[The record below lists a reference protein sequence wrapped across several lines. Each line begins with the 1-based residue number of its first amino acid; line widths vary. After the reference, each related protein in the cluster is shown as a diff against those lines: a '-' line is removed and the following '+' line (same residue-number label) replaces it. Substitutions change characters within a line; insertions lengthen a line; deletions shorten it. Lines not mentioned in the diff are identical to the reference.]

1 MDIQER
7 NKDMKTLNGVRLCAV
22 LGTVLCLLMAACGT
36 PRKMGQKIDAPDT
49 VRIQEK
55 PLSAEE
61 QRKFD
66 YFLIEALRLKHQGR
80 FDEAFEAYRHC
91 LDIDPTSAV
100 VHYELALLYGG
111 LKDAPK
117 TEQML
122 ERAVALN
129 PDNFWYQL
137 FLANFYQR
145 YGSTDKAIAIYEQ
158 MIKRFPK
165 KTDPLVTLIGL
176 YSDKNDYADAI
187 RVLNRLEV
195 QEGKSEQI
203 SMQKFKLYLQM
214 DSTKQAFREIEA
226 LVKEY
231 PNDMRYRL
239 VLGEVYLDNKRM
251 DEAYKTFQEVL
262 KEEPDNPQAQMA
274 LATYYQQNGQDS
286 LYDSQVDSVLL
297 NRKLDTPTRLDIM
310 RQLIADSE
318 QGGGDTTKIM
328 SLFQKVIPLE
338 HETADLSMLCAQYMI
353 AKGVSESRV
362 KQVLN
367 HILKV
372 EPDNTAARMELLRY
386 AVKADNYAEAVA
398 ICKPALQYNPDVLEF
413 YYYLGVSY
421 YKENKTDE
429 ALNTFK
435 KAVGQINEKSDQNVV
450 SDLYSILGDLY
461 HEKKRDAEAY
471 AAYDSSLVYNPAN
484 INTLNNYAYYLSLE
498 RKDLDKAEE
507 MSYKTVKAEPQNATY
522 LDTYAWILFEKE
534 RYSEAKIYIDE
545 AIKNDKNPGAA
556 VWEHCGDIYYMN
568 GDVDGAMEYWK
579 KAEAAPDNESKT
591 LKRKIQ
597 LRKYIKE

>member
-1 MDIQER
+1 
-7 NKDMKTLNGVRLCAV
+7 MKRLNGVRVWCLMA
-22 LGTVLCLLMAACGT
+22 GVLCCLMAACGT
-36 PRKMGQKIDAPDT
+36 SRKAEQKIDAPDT
-49 VRIQEK
+49 TQVKEI

-66 YFLIEALRLKHQGR
+66 YYLIEALRLKQQNR
-80 FDEAFEAYRHC
+80 FDEAFEAYQHC

-100 VHYELALLYGG
+100 VSYELASLYIGMKE
-111 LKDAPK
+111 LPK
-117 TEQML
+117 AEQML
-122 ERAVALN
+122 ERAVSLN
-129 PDNFWYQL
+129 PDNFWYKQL
-137 FLANFYQR
+137 LATFYQR
-145 YGSTDKAIAIYEQ
+145 YGSADKAIAIYED
-158 MIKRFPK
+158 MTKRFPK
-165 KTDPLVTLIGL
+165 RSEPLVTLIGL
-176 YSDKNDYADAI
+176 YSNKKDYSNAI

-203 SMQKFKLYLQM
+203 SMQKFQLYLQM
-214 DSTKQAFREIEA
+214 DSTQQAFREIES
-226 LVKEY
+226 LVNEY

-239 VLGEVYLDNKRM
+239 VLGGVYMDNKRM
-251 DEAYKTFQEVL
+251 DEAYKTFSDVL
-262 KEEPDNPQAQMA
+262 KEDPGNPQAQLAM
-274 LATYYQQNGQDS
+274 ATYYQQNGQDS
-286 LYDSQVDSVLL
+286 LYDAEVDSVLL

-318 QGGGDTTKIM
+318 QGGDGDTTKIM

-353 AKGVSESRV
+353 AKGVSEARV

-386 AVKADNYAEAVA
+386 AVKADNYAEAIT

-421 YKENKTDE
+421 YREEKTDD

-435 KAVGQINEKSDQNVV
+435 KAVGQINEKSDKNMV

-461 HEKKRDAEAY
+461 HEKKQDTNAY

-498 RKDLDKAEE
+498 HKDLDKAEE

-534 RYSEAKIYIDE
+534 RYSEAKIYIDQ
-545 AIKNDKNPGAA
+545 AIQNDKEPGAT
-556 VWEHCGDIYYMN
+556 VYEHCGDIYYFT
-568 GDVDGAMEYWK
+568 GDVDGAVEYWE
-579 KAEAAPDNESKT
+579 KAEASPDNKSKT